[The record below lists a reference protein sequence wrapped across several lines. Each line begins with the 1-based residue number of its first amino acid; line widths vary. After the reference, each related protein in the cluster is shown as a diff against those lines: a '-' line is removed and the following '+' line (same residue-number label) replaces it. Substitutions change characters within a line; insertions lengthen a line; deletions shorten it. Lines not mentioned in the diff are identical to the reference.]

1 VRDDVLVSELMY
13 QNEVLAPE
21 QIMKA
26 LLNGEKIKL
35 RKAPSGHNFYLEN
48 GEIKSDKLTYLK
60 GIPQT

>member
-1 VRDDVLVSELMY
+1 MY